1 MKNEIIRYVKW
12 DSFDHVRLI
21 VFNYIYKP
29 MMELKKESLI
39 ILRNLSR
46 FFCHVVPILLLVIVF
61 GKRRGDAY
69 DVGTFR
75 FRTNDKFIKRTV

>member
-1 MKNEIIRYVKW
+1 MNSGKNEIIRYVKW

-29 MMELKKESLI
+29 IMELRRVS
-39 ILRNLSR
+39 
-46 FFCHVVPILLLVIVF
+46 ILLLVIVF